1 MYTYV
6 LTHTLTHTFMHTHT
20 HTYTHTAAA
29 QMRHTLEGLH
39 MPTSIGITT
48 GDVYCGTIGSHMRME
63 YTAIGNGKHSH

>member
-1 MYTYV
+1 
-6 LTHTLTHTFMHTHT
+6 
-20 HTYTHTAAA
+20 
-29 QMRHTLEGLH
+29 MRHTLEGLH